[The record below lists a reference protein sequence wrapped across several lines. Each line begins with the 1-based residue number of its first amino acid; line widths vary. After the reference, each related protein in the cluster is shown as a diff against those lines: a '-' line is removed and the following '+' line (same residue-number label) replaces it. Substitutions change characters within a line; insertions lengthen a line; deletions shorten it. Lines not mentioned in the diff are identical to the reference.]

1 MADINSVELFGRLGS
16 DAEIRTT
23 QSGRDVA
30 SFSLA
35 TDTGWYD
42 KDKGEWHKNLHWHKI
57 VTFQPGLISVLR
69 DKGKKGVRVIV
80 DGELSYRT
88 WRKDGEATDRT
99 EAEIIVGND
108 GGINFIDR
116 EKADT
121 A

>member
-1 MADINSVELFGRLGS
+1 MVDINRVELFGRLGS

-35 TDTGWYD
+35 TDTGWPD
-42 KDKGEWHKNLHWHKI
+42 KDKGEWRKNLHWHKI
-57 VTFQPGLISVLR
+57 ITFQLGLVGVLR

-80 DGELSYRT
+80 NGELSYRA
-88 WRKDGEATDRT
+88 WRKDGEATDRI

-116 EKADT
+116 DKADS

>member
-1 MADINSVELFGRLGS
+1 MADINQVELLGRLGN
-16 DAEIRTT
+16 DAEVRTT

-30 SFSLA
+30 SFSIA

-42 KDKGEWHKNLHWHKI
+42 KDKGEWRKNLHWHKI
-57 VTFQPGLISVLR
+57 VTFQPGLIGVLR

-80 DGELSYRT
+80 TGELTYRA
-88 WRKDGEATDRT
+88 WRKDGETTDRS

-116 EKADT
+116 DKADP

>member
-1 MADINSVELFGRLGS
+1 MADINQVELLGRLGS
-16 DAEIRTT
+16 DAEIRST

-30 SFSLA
+30 SFSIA

-42 KDKGEWHKNLHWHKI
+42 KDKGEWHKI
-57 VTFQPGLISVLR
+57 VTFQPGLIGVLR

-80 DGELSYRT
+80 TGELTYRA
-88 WRKDGEATDRT
+88 WRKDGEATDRSD
-99 EAEIIVGND
+99 AEIIVGND

-116 EKADT
+116 DKADS